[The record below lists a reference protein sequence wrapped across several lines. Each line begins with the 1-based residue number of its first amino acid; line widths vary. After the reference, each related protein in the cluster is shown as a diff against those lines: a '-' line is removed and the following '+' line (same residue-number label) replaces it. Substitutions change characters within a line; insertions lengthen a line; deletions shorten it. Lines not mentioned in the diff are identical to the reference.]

1 MLKDRMPG
9 HPYQHTDRDL
19 LRRIQR
25 AGGRAGYKQLIREL
39 GMGGGRERRML
50 LEQLARMA
58 ARGALV
64 KLDAEHWALPETH
77 SERVKHDTGRRGFAQ
92 DLKRRAHER
101 MDGRSSNRSDLVAGK
116 LSLHRDGFGFVRPTD
131 ATGMDGDVFIP
142 PHELNGAMQGDQVL
156 VEPAPPGRDGRRS
169 GRIVRVLTRRNP
181 TIVGIF
187 HAAGARGRRVDH
199 RSEDVYLR
207 GSFVTPLD
215 ERMTQPVLI
224 DNDHD
229 LPSAA
234 VTPHRTL
241 GAEAAAQ
248 EHQWDGS
255 FEDLQGLAVDVEIT
269 HYPTEHTPARGRII
283 EVLGDPAAF
292 GVDVEIIIRKHHLPH
307 VFPANVL
314 AEAQDAAQR
323 NVASLED
330 EELATRRDFRH
341 EPIVTI
347 DGETAKDFDDA
358 VIVRP
363 FEDGTWEL
371 QVHIADVAEYVREGN
386 DLDLEARLRGN
397 SVYFPDRAI
406 PMLPQELSNGECSLR
421 PDEDRMVLS
430 CIVRIDSDGNVLG
443 YEVCEGLIRSARRMT
458 YTNVQKILDG
468 DELIRTE
475 YAPFVQ
481 DFERML
487 DLAKRL
493 NGKRVRR
500 GSIDFDLPEPVIE
513 FDDLG
518 AMKGVRKAERAW
530 ANRLIEEFMLC
541 ANECVARWIE
551 ASGVPGMYR
560 IHEMPD
566 PKRIIDFEDAAAAFG
581 VTLGVGA
588 LPVKT
593 LTMKADRRDAQRRSA
608 RGQDAHRARGHEV
621 SEAIEVTPQM
631 YQRLTAKIQGRPE
644 ERILSYLMLRSLKQA
659 KYSEQNEGHFALA
672 APAYTH
678 FTSPI
683 RRYPDLIV
691 HRMVKTLLA
700 DGADPVGEAEA
711 VVAPQGYLGLDE
723 GPKRRAHHDQQFE
736 DVYPKDELVAI
747 AQECS
752 ETERRAADAERELI
766 EWKKIQFMQDR
777 VGEDFDAM
785 ILSVT
790 KYGAFVELGEMYV
803 EGLVPIFSMTDDHYT
818 YRENAREIRGGKSN
832 KVYRPGMKVRVL
844 LDRIDRGNRRL
855 QFAIIPDH
863 TGVEAASPEGTR
875 PFLKR
880 LGKTAERREKFAA
893 ANTERPAKNRK
904 ASPRSPSRSKAKAAP
919 LSSTSPFA
927 KFGADGSPVRKKKN
941 KDRIAA
947 SKVKKGKK
955 R

>member
-1 MLKDRMPG
+1 MPG
-9 HPYQHTDRDL
+9 HPYPHTDRDL
-19 LRRIQR
+19 LRRVER
-25 AGGRAGYKQLIREL
+25 AGGRARYKQLVREL

-50 LEQLARMA
+50 LEQLAKMT

-64 KLDAEHWALPETH
+64 KVDAEQWALPQVHT
-77 SERVKHDTGRRGFAQ
+77 ERVKNEGGRRGFAHDQ
-92 DLKRRAHER
+92 RQRSQER
-101 MDGRSSNRSDLVAGK
+101 SAGRSDLVAGK
-116 LSLHRDGFGFVRPTD
+116 LQLHRDGFGFVRPTD
-131 ATGMDGDVFIP
+131 ATTQSDGDYFIP
-142 PHELNGAMQGDQVL
+142 PHELNGAMQGDVVL
-156 VEPAPPGRDGRRS
+156 VLPAPPSRDGRKS

-181 TIVGIF
+181 TVVGIF
-187 HAAGARGRRVDH
+187 HAAGARGRAVDP
-199 RSEDVYLR
+199 RNEDLRLR
-207 GSFVTPLD
+207 GSYVVPLD

-224 DNDHD
+224 ENDHD

-248 EHQWDGS
+248 EHQWDGTLT
-255 FEDLQGLAVDVEIT
+255 DLNGLAVDVEIT
-269 HYPTEHTPARGRII
+269 QYPTEHTPARGRVI
-283 EVLGDPAAF
+283 EVLGDPDAF

-307 VFPANVL
+307 VFPAGVL
-314 AEAQDAAQR
+314 AEAQDAARR
-323 NVASLED
+323 NVASLDED
-330 EELATRRDFRH
+330 ELRLRRDFRE

-358 VIVRP
+358 VLVRKQS
-363 FEDGTWEL
+363 DGTWEL
-371 QVHIADVAEYVREGN
+371 QVHIADVAEYVRDN
-386 DLDLEARLRGN
+386 SDLDLEARLRGN

-430 CIVRIDSDGNVLG
+430 CIARIDSDGNVLG

-458 YTNVQKILDG
+458 YTNVQKILDD
-468 DELIRTE
+468 DEEARKAYE
-475 YAPFVQ
+475 PFVPQ
-481 DFERML
+481 FERML
-487 DLAKRL
+487 ELAQKLNAKRA
-493 NGKRVRR
+493 RR
-500 GSIDFDLPEPVIE
+500 GSIDFDLPEPVID
-513 FDDLG
+513 FDEQG
-518 AMKGVRKAERAW
+518 AMRGVRKAERAW
-530 ANRLIEEFMLC
+530 SNRIIEEFMLC

-566 PKRIIDFEDAAAAFG
+566 PKRIIDFEDAAAGFG
-581 VTLGVGA
+581 ITLGVGA
-588 LPVKT
+588 LPVKSV
-593 LTMKADRRDAQRRSA
+593 TMKADRRDQQRRGQQGRVAHKA
-608 RGQDAHRARGHEV
+608 REHEV
-621 SEAIEVTPQM
+621 STASIEVTPQM
-631 YQRLTAKIQGRPE
+631 YQRLAAKIHGRPE

-659 KYSEQNEGHFALA
+659 KYSEKNEGHFALA

-683 RRYPDLIV
+683 RRYPDLVV
-691 HRMVKTLLA
+691 HRIVKTLLA
-700 DGADPVGEAEA
+700 DGADPFGEAEEVA
-711 VVAPQGYLGLDE
+711 APQGYLGIE
-723 GPKRRAHHDQQFE
+723 EYPKRGAHRDAQQFE

-766 EWKKIQFMQDR
+766 EWKKIKFMTDR

-790 KYGAFVELGEMYV
+790 KYGMFVELGDLYV
-803 EGLVPIFSMTDDHYT
+803 EGLVPIFTLTDDHYT

-832 KVYRPGMKVRVL
+832 KAYRPGMRVRVL

-863 TGVEAASPEGTR
+863 AGGEGALPEGVR
-875 PFLKR
+875 PFAKR
-880 LGKTAERREKFAA
+880 LGKTAERREKLAA
-893 ANTERPAKNRK
+893 ASAEAPGRNRK
-904 ASPRSPSRSKAKAAP
+904 PSPRSQKRREGKAAP
-919 LSSTSPFA
+919 LSPASPFA
-927 KFGADGSPVRKKKN
+927 KFGADGSSVRKKKN

-947 SKVKKGKK
+947 SKKKGKK

>member
-1 MLKDRMPG
+1 MPG
-9 HPYQHTDRDL
+9 HPYPHTDREL
-19 LRRIQR
+19 LRRVER
-25 AGGRAGYKQLIREL
+25 AGGRAGYKQLVREL

-50 LEQLARMA
+50 LEQLAKMT

-64 KLDAEHWALPETH
+64 KIDAEQWALPQVHT
-77 SERVKHDTGRRGFAQ
+77 ERVKNDTGRRAVAQ
-92 DLKRRAHER
+92 DRQRLVKDRTAT
-101 MDGRSSNRSDLVAGK
+101 RSDLIAGK
-116 LSLHRDGFGFVRPTD
+116 LQLHRDGFGFVRPTD
-131 ATGMDGDVFIP
+131 ATTQSDGDYFIP
-142 PHELNGAMQGDQVL
+142 PHDLNGAMQGDVVL
-156 VEPAPPGRDGRRS
+156 VLPAPPSRDGRKS
-169 GRIVRVLTRRNP
+169 GRIVRVMTRRNA
-181 TIVGIF
+181 TVVGIF
-187 HAAGARGRRVDH
+187 HAAGARGRSVDP
-199 RSEDVYLR
+199 RSEDMRLR
-207 GSFVTPLD
+207 GSYVVPLD

-224 DNDHD
+224 EDDTD

-234 VTPHRTL
+234 ITPHRTL
-241 GAEAAAQ
+241 GAESAAL
-248 EHQWDGS
+248 EHRWDGTL
-255 FEDLQGLAVDVEIT
+255 EDLNGLAVDVEIT
-269 HYPTEHTPARGRII
+269 HYPTEHSPARGRIL
-283 EVLGDPAAF
+283 EVLGDPDAF

-307 VFPANVL
+307 VFPAGVL
-314 AEAQDAAQR
+314 AEAEDAAER
-323 NVASLED
+323 NVAALLE
-330 EELATRRDFRH
+330 EELNLRRDFRD

-358 VIVRP
+358 VLVRKHA
-363 FEDGTWEL
+363 DNTWEL
-371 QVHIADVAEYVREGN
+371 QVHIADVAEYVRDN
-386 DLDLEARLRGN
+386 SDLDLEARLRGN

-430 CIVRIDSDGNVLG
+430 CIARIDDEGNVLG
-443 YEVCEGLIRSARRMT
+443 YEICEGLIRSARRMT

-468 DELIRTE
+468 DEEVRKLYE
-475 YAPFVQ
+475 PFLPQ
-481 DFERML
+481 FERMFE
-487 DLAKRL
+487 LAQIL

-500 GSIDFDLPEPVIE
+500 GSIDFDLPEPVID

-530 ANRLIEEFMLC
+530 ANRIIEEFMLC

-581 VTLGVGA
+581 ITLGVGA
-588 LPVKT
+588 LPVKSM
-593 LTMKADRRDAQRRSA
+593 TMKAERRDQQRR
-608 RGQDAHRARGHEV
+608 GQQGRVAHRAREHEV
-621 SEAIEVTPQM
+621 STSSSIEVTPHM
-631 YQRLTAKIQGRPE
+631 YQRLAAKIHGRPE

-659 KYSEQNEGHFALA
+659 KYSANNEGHFALA

-683 RRYPDLIV
+683 RRYPDLVV
-691 HRMVKTLLA
+691 HRILKTLLA
-700 DGADPVGEAEA
+700 DGADPFGDAEEIA
-711 VVAPQGYLGLDE
+711 APQGYLGIDE
-723 GPKRRAHHDQQFE
+723 APKRDMHHTEQQFE
-736 DVYPKDELVAI
+736 DVYPKDELIAI

-766 EWKKIQFMQDR
+766 EWKKIKFMTDR

-790 KYGAFVELGEMYV
+790 KYGMFVELADMFV
-803 EGLVPIFSMTDDHYT
+803 EGLVPIFTLTDDHYT
-818 YRENAREIRGGKSN
+818 YRETTREIRGGKSN
-832 KVYRPGMKVRVL
+832 KTYRPGMKVRVL

-863 TGVEAASPEGTR
+863 AAGETALPEGTR
-875 PFLKR
+875 PFPKR
-880 LGKTAERREKFAA
+880 AGRSTERREKTVAELP
-893 ANTERPAKNRK
+893 TRTRK
-904 ASPRSPSRSKAKAAP
+904 PSPRSAKRSKAKAAP
-919 LSSTSPFA
+919 LSSSSPFA
-927 KFGADGSPVRKKKN
+927 KFGADGSSVRKKKN

-947 SKVKKGKK
+947 SKKKGKK